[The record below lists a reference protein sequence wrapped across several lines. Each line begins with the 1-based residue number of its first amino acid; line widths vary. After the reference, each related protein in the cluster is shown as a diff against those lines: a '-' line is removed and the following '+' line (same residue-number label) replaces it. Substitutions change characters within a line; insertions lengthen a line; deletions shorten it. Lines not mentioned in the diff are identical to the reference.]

1 MHFDL
6 FVGLKIK
13 LMQYEENISKTLYI
27 HYYLKGSEQER
38 PLDFLAIFE
47 SVQK

>member
-27 HYYLKGSEQER
+27 HYYLLFHSQE
-38 PLDFLAIFE
+38 LTCFK
-47 SVQK
+47 VNQ